1 MDKFHVLKPIRTAEL
16 GGVKV
21 GKIVELHPLV
31 AREYLR
37 VGAVER
43 YETKVIKESPLSD
56 AGEVTQSSASP
67 VAPALPE
74 TTLKPSRR
82 GGRRKKTEQ

>member
-1 MDKFHVLKPIRTAEL
+1 MDQYHVLKPIRTAEL
-16 GGVKV
+16 GAVKA
-21 GKIVELHPLV
+21 GKIVPLHPCV

-43 YETKVIKESPLSD
+43 YETKVIKTSPLSD
-56 AGEVTQSSASP
+56 AGETTPSSASP
-67 VAPALPE
+67 VAQVSQP
-74 TTLKPSRR
+74 TTSKPSKR